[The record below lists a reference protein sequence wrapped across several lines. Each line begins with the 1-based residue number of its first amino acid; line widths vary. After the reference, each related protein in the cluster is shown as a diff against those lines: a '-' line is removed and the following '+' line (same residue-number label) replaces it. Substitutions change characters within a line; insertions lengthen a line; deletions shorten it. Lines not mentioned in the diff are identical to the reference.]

1 MTLRIEEILE
11 LKGVTIAEL
20 ARRLNVSRSSMHN
33 TIKKGNP
40 NLSTLQDI
48 ASAIGVPITELFT
61 DGSVEE
67 LNGFVEYKG
76 EVHKIRS
83 IADLKELIVK
93 AGGKLEE
100 LPTIPDHKNIRG
112 RSIINKVVV
121 FA

>member
-93 AGGKLEE
+93 AGGELEE
-100 LPTIPDHKNIRG
+100 LPTIPDHENIRG
-112 RSIINKVVV
+112 KEYYK
-121 FA
+121 